1 MEGECMESSSQQGW
15 IVTGEFN
22 TQDYL
27 FLYKQEDKK
36 FPSMFAGVV
45 VPQEVS
51 RRILH
56 WLEKVDR
63 PQDVLSSPEF
73 RGEVLVVVKG
83 TGEKYRVI
91 SFERLLSSLKGY
103 RMRLGEEGPWIRE
116 VLGEW
121 GRRGRRWNYSVQD
134 LTRVCVFR
142 RHYSVLPV
150 RETYLLLNIPLILDL
165 FGISRPPYYFLLEK
179 LGKKL
184 REGGIEE

>member
-1 MEGECMESSSQQGW
+1 MESSSQQGW

-63 PQDVLSSPEF
+63 PRDVLSSPEF

-91 SFERLLSSLKGY
+91 SFQGLLSSLKGY
-103 RMRLGEEGPWIRE
+103 RRRLGEEGA
-116 VLGEW
+116 VDK
-121 GRRGRRWNYSVQD
+121 RGS
-134 LTRVCVFR
+134 
-142 RHYSVLPV
+142 
-150 RETYLLLNIPLILDL
+150 
-165 FGISRPPYYFLLEK
+165 
-179 LGKKL
+179 
-184 REGGIEE
+184 GGMGQTG